1 MLRLIPQP
9 LHRAVLPLA
18 HRVRHHWRV
27 WRKVPLAGCG
37 VVICNLEGDVLLL
50 RHSYGPR
57 VWALP
62 GGGIKPGEEAEAAL
76 RREVY
81 EELRIELGRVSLVTI
96 VADEVSGSPHTT
108 HLFAA
113 TTDQHPQIDRREII
127 EARFFPRHSLPEP
140 QGERTRARLDAWRAF
155 LQGEG

>member
-1 MLRLIPQP
+1 MFHLIPQS
-9 LHRAVLPLA
+9 LHRALLPLA
-18 HRVRHHWRV
+18 HRLRHRWRV
-27 WRKVPLAGCG
+27 WRKVPLTGCN
-37 VVICNLEGDVLLL
+37 VVICNLDGDVLLL

-62 GGGIKPGEEAEAAL
+62 GGGVGRSETPEDAV
-76 RREVY
+76 RREIR
-81 EELRIELGRVSLVTI
+81 EELDIALGRLTPVSVFSETM
-96 VADEVSGSPHTT
+96 SGSPHTT

-113 TTDQHPQIDRREII
+113 TTDVQPRIDGREVI

-155 LQGEG
+155 LQGSP

>member
-1 MLRLIPQP
+1 MFHLIPQS
-9 LHRAVLPLA
+9 LHRALLPLA
-18 HRVRHHWRV
+18 HRLRHRWRV
-27 WRKVPLAGCG
+27 WRKVPLTGCN
-37 VVICNLEGDVLLL
+37 VVICNLDGDVLLL

-62 GGGIKPGEEAEAAL
+62 GGGVGRGEAPEDAV
-76 RREVY
+76 RREIR
-81 EELRIELGRVSLVTI
+81 EELDIALGRLTPVSVFSETM
-96 VADEVSGSPHTT
+96 SGSPHTT

-113 TTDQHPQIDRREII
+113 TTDVQPRIDGREVI

-155 LQGEG
+155 LQGSP